1 VIFNSKPSNNSRSI
15 EKVKVIPY
23 NDHISK
29 VYNIYAPYLK
39 NAQGVPTKQIKY
51 NDKSLKNIEKYYEY
65 NNIYK
70 SKKSVDLLH
79 LNPNKII
86 PNRKLSPIGG
96 VKNKIKIV
104 KI

>member
-1 VIFNSKPSNNSRSI
+1 M
-15 EKVKVIPY
+15 
-23 NDHISK
+23 
-29 VYNIYAPYLK
+29 
-39 NAQGVPTKQIKY
+39 
-51 NDKSLKNIEKYYEY
+51 KNIEKYYEY

-79 LNPNKII
+79 INPNKVI

-96 VKNKIKIV
+96 NKIKML

>member
-1 VIFNSKPSNNSRSI
+1 MVFNSKPSNNSRSI

-39 NAQGVPTKQIKY
+39 NAQGV
-51 NDKSLKNIEKYYEY
+51 KNIEKYYEY

>member
-1 VIFNSKPSNNSRSI
+1 M
-15 EKVKVIPY
+15 
-23 NDHISK
+23 
-29 VYNIYAPYLK
+29 K

-70 SKKSVDLLH
+70 AKKSVDLLH

>member
-1 VIFNSKPSNNSRSI
+1 ML
-15 EKVKVIPY
+15 PY

-39 NAQGVPTKQIKY
+39 NAQGLPTKQIKY
-51 NDKSLKNIEKYYEY
+51 DKNIKNIEKYYEY

-70 SKKSVDLLH
+70 AKKHTESSVLHIASKVV
-79 LNPNKII
+79 
-86 PNRKLSPIGG
+86 PNRKLSPIGN
-96 VKNKIKIV
+96 KNKIKLV

>member
-1 VIFNSKPSNNSRSI
+1 MQYRQNQQYSKSI
-15 EKVKVIPY
+15 EKKPHPY

-39 NAQGVPTKQIKY
+39 NAHGIPTKQIKY
-51 NDKSLKNIEKYYEY
+51 EKNVKNIEKYYEY

-70 SKKSVDLLH
+70 SKNSPKV
-79 LNPNKII
+79 I
-86 PNRKLSPIGG
+86 PNRKLSPLGN
-96 VKNKIKIV
+96 KKIKLV

>member
-1 VIFNSKPSNNSRSI
+1 M
-15 EKVKVIPY
+15 IPY

-39 NAQGVPTKQIKY
+39 NAQGIPTKAIKY

-79 LNPNKII
+79 LNPNKVV

-96 VKNKIKIV
+96 KNKIKMV

>member
-1 VIFNSKPSNNSRSI
+1 M
-15 EKVKVIPY
+15 IPY

-39 NAQGVPTKQIKY
+39 NAQGLPTKQIKY
-51 NDKSLKNIEKYYEY
+51 DKNLKNIEKYYEY

-70 SKKSVDLLH
+70 SKKIVDSSMLH
-79 LNPNKII
+79 LPNKVI
-86 PNRKLSPIGG
+86 PNRKLSPIGN
-96 VKNKIKIV
+96 KNKIKMV